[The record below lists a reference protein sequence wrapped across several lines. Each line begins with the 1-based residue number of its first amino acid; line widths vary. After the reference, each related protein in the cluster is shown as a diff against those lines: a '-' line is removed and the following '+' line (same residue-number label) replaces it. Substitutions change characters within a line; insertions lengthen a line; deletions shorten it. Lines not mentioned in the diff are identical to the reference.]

1 MNAIPGMGLEAD
13 DCLLGSEKL
22 MIERGLSVPSPSG
35 VGTISYLAKG
45 KS

>member
-22 MIERGLSVPSPSG
+22 MIERGLSFPSPTG
-35 VGTISYLAKG
+35 VGTISCPAKV